1 MPHLPRALECP
12 SPPSCAPGAVLVE
25 TARLVLRR
33 FQPSDAPLLARAAN
47 HRAVWDGVRDSFPH
61 PYTLADANAFVAAA
75 AAPPR
80 RPGDNVVAQQQQEE
94 LLRQYPTKVAGCV
107 KTSPTGNETTE
118 ARHELVGCIGADPGR
133 DVLART
139 WELGYWLTP
148 AAWGRGYATEATAAL
163 LRWLLRTWPGAHRV
177 QALTFAANP
186 RSANVLA
193 KCGFA
198 LEGVQREAAEK
209 GGVLQDLHVYAVLR
223 RDVDLA
229 EEATA

>member
-1 MPHLPRALECP
+1 MPHPPRALECP

-47 HRAVWDGVRDSFPH
+47 HRTVWDGVRDKLPRTRTRSPMCRRICGGG
-61 PYTLADANAFVAAA
+61 T
-75 AAPPR
+75 PR
-80 RPGDNVVAQQQQEE
+80 RPGGNVVAQQEV
-94 LLRQYPTKVAGCV
+94 LRHYPTKVAVCV
-107 KTSPTGNETTE
+107 KTSPAGNETTE

-133 DVLART
+133 DVLARN
-139 WELGYWLTP
+139 LGSWAT
-148 AAWGRGYATEATAAL
+148 GYATEATPAL

-177 QALTFAANP
+177 QALTLASNP

-209 GGVLQDLHVYAVLR
+209 DGVLQDLHVYAVLR
-223 RDVDLA
+223 RDVNLA
-229 EEATA
+229 E